1 MQNELNQTSSR
12 RTLTKGFTLIELL
25 VVVAI
30 IAILIGILLPALG
43 KARASA
49 WQTKG
54 LAMQKQL
61 VTGLL
66 TYSAANEGYF
76 PCMNTTGYRLKA
88 IEATNQDLLKTR
100 GDLPVQAWD
109 WMTPALDDANLPV
122 DRSRRFHFLLKEY
135 SDPAM
140 RETVELAQGA
150 SPEMTEVE
158 NANSGFPGTSF
169 VMPSSFVWS
178 GTEIRNSQNQVTQF
192 AQSLSNDKDHAQIPK
207 SYTPKVENVG
217 AQARKVAIMD
227 GFRTLTAMGGRLDPR
242 LYNQF
247 NFYGDNDVSLPYAF
261 GAFVDSGP
269 VKKDSIAYG
278 KKDSGIPADGQQLP
292 LSYRHGD
299 RMNAGFWDGHGETI
313 KQVDSRN
320 PVFWYPTGSTLGMN
334 NIDAESENM
343 SLPEGTD
350 LGSWDRRIP

>member
-1 MQNELNQTSSR
+1 MQHTLNQSSSR
-12 RTLTKGFTLIELL
+12 RSITGFTLIELL

-61 VTGLL
+61 ATGLI
-66 TYSAANEGYF
+66 TYSSSNEGYF
-76 PCMNTTGYRLKA
+76 PCMNTTGHKLKA
-88 IEATNQDLLKTR
+88 AEATPALLKTR

-122 DRSRRFHFLLKEY
+122 DRANRFHFLLKEY
-135 SDPAM
+135 ADPAM

-150 SPEMTEVE
+150 NQEMTDVE
-158 NANSGFPGTSF
+158 SANGGFPGTSF
-169 VMPSSFVWS
+169 LMPSGFVWS
-178 GTEIRNSQNQVTQF
+178 GTEIRNSQNDITAY
-192 AQSLSNDKDHAQIPK
+192 AQSNSNDKDHAQIPK

-217 AQARKVAIMD
+217 AQAKKVAIMD

-247 NFYGDNDVSLPYAF
+247 DFYGDNDASVPYAF

-269 VKKDSIAYG
+269 AKKNSIVYG
-278 KKDSGIPADGQQLP
+278 KQDSGNPSMGQQLP
-292 LSYRHGD
+292 FSYRHGD
-299 RMNAGFWDGHGETI
+299 RMNAAFFDGHGETI
-313 KQVDSRN
+313 KQYESRN
-320 PVFWYPTGSTLGMN
+320 PSLWYPTGTIFGTS
-334 NIDAESENM
+334 NIEEDAETQA
-343 SLPEGTD
+343 LPSGVD
-350 LGSWDRRIP
+350 VGAWDRRLP